1 MKDFLSL
8 IQILV
13 VLNLLENY
21 WERVKIVSSDK

>member
-1 MKDFLSL
+1 MNDFLSL

-13 VLNLLENY
+13 VLNPLENY

>member
-13 VLNLLENY
+13 VLNPLENY
-21 WERVKIVSSDK
+21 WERVKIVLSDK